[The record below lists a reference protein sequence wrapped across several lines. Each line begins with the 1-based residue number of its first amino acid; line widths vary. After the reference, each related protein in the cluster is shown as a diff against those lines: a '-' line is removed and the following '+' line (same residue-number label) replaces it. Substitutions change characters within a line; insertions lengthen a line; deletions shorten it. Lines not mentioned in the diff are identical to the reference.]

1 MTVSHNIG
9 KARMD
14 KKNKAETSV
23 RGVRFA
29 QDRSRETLRRIIEA
43 AEEVFAGKG
52 YDRATVAEIISL
64 AGIGHGTFWLYFR
77 NKDDLLRYMLQDMIG
92 EFESFEWFREDEQ
105 DGPSVRSLEEVEN
118 IIRGVME
125 IFARYSN
132 IHPLI
137 VRASLDSEDFRQ
149 ALEEFNKPFVRIV
162 ERKLREHLE
171 NGWCRDLDPE
181 VTAQII
187 VTMLEYANLQWQNK
201 GLLADRDDL
210 IHNLS
215 VIIYHTFNNA

>member
-1 MTVSHNIG
+1 
-9 KARMD
+9 
-14 KKNKAETSV
+14 V

-29 QDRSRETLRRIIEA
+29 QDRSRETLRRIVEA
-43 AEEVFAGKG
+43 AEEVFAEHG
-52 YDRATVAEIISL
+52 YDRTTAAKIISR

-92 EFESFEWFREDEQ
+92 EFESFGWFRDDEPE
-105 DGPSVRSLEEVEN
+105 GPSVRSLEEVEG

-149 ALEEFNKPFVRIV
+149 ALEEFNQPFVSIV

-171 NGWCRDLDPE
+171 KGLCGDLDPE

-187 VTMLEYANLQWQNK
+187 VTMLEYTNLQWLSG
-201 GLLADRDDL
+201 GLRADRDVL
-210 IHNLS
+210 IHDLS
-215 VIIYHTFNNA
+215 VIIHHTLNH